1 MHRLKIVFSQD
12 SPPKLSEAE
21 GRFLSSLIHKHT
33 GLSLSDYSVKIGMD
47 RTLLSRYLNG
57 QINITQDA
65 LRRIISGIQYERDGK
80 QFSYVAIWEQQIVIR
95 ETQSGEWPK
104 PNPCDSPTDV

>member
-1 MHRLKIVFSQD
+1 MHRLKIIFSHD
-12 SPPKLSEAE
+12 SSPKLSEAE

-65 LRRIISGIQYERDGK
+65 LRRILSGVSYEHEGK
-80 QFSYVAIWEQQIVIR
+80 QFNYIAIWEQAILIR
-95 ETQSGEWPK
+95 EAQSNQSDP
-104 PNPCDSPTDV
+104 PTDV